1 MKGLDQWPP
10 LYAVNLMSSTCAQ
23 ITHISTQEDG
33 DTLRLSDMGSSCSRM
48 DMSCLLQGFTSL
60 GTIYDMS
67 IFVVS
72 IRGFLTVPFATTLRS
87 VCSTAPAVL
96 LNFVHKRLS
105 IVSVGVG

>member
-23 ITHISTQEDG
+23 ITQEDG
-33 DTLRLSDMGSSCSRM
+33 DTLRLSDMGSSCSRT

-87 VCSTAPAVL
+87 VCSTASAVL
-96 LNFVHKRLS
+96 LNFGHKRLS